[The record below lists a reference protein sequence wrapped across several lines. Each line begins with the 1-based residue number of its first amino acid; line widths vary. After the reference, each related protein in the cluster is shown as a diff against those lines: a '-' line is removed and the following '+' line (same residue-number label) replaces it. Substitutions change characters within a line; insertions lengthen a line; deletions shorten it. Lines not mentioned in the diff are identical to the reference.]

1 MVHNVCNN
9 FDNIDNGKIKNQ
21 NELSKEYFDTLTDNG
36 TIPGGRSGEEIPL
49 FSKANSYFKTDAGH
63 IIIYNSKGDKLLDIS
78 AERIKVWRKNINPN
92 NPLQIN

>member
-1 MVHNVCNN
+1 MQQV
-9 FDNIDNGKIKNQ
+9 
-21 NELSKEYFDTLTDNG
+21 
-36 TIPGGRSGEEIPL
+36 PL

-92 NPLQIN
+92 NPLQINWSKFKLKSDSGQIDKTLQWILDYFGIGG